1 MSAPQGAPQGT
12 APAQEQGGF
21 MDNIRPAVH
30 AILIFFAAQSIF
42 KLFTGNNTTNSGASP
57 AAGSFEE
64 RYYKQDVDQY
74 LYLPEN
80 ISPLWPEGTLMDMS
94 IYLSEGVVLPPLSH
108 PTMKENLVFSEKNIK
123 LGDWDEKRLVAV
135 NVPFSPRVQSNGTLF
150 AHIFLAKHGAEMD
163 PQVDGF
169 NPANSFRT
177 IKLLTR
183 YYPKKRVVKTKKL
196 IGGSEDETAK
206 EEEIPA
212 TTPDGK
218 PIITS
223 YWHSNLTLNI
233 VGDNGVLQYNT
244 LTVPLQQHIAL
255 EVTGARDKSGR
266 NGWYYPIVYPNEFW
280 LLRDHMVEINS
291 TVKSLP
297 LYIDVTPI
305 SFFKF
310 QITSSMDFSFKQ
322 SAANPNT
329 ALGQSASTGAEL
341 EEFKRVLI
349 ETNVYLL
356 GTTAIVS
363 LLHTIFEMLAFKN
376 DISHWRNKK
385 DNVGVSVRTI
395 LANVFMQTIIF
406 LYLLDNSDGTSWM
419 ILFGQGF
426 GIVLE
431 AWKITRTV
439 DVKILPTPDGS
450 LLPFR
455 IAFEDKHKLSQ
466 LEKETKAYDEEAFK
480 YLYWV
485 AVPLLLAYAV
495 YSLLYDTHK
504 SWYSFIITT
513 LVGSVYAYGFLMMVP
528 SLYINYKLKSV
539 AHMPRKTMIYKLLNT
554 FIDDLFAFTIKM
566 PTLHRL
572 ATLRDDVIYFIAL
585 YQSWIYRVD
594 KRRINEFGQGG
605 EDGDAEKKAEG
616 GEEKKEEDVA
626 DVIAASGAEATKET
640 GTKRR

>member
-1 MSAPQGAPQGT
+1 
-12 APAQEQGGF
+12 
-21 MDNIRPAVH
+21 
-30 AILIFFAAQSIF
+30 
-42 KLFTGNNTTNSGASP
+42 
-57 AAGSFEE
+57 
-64 RYYKQDVDQY
+64 
-74 LYLPEN
+74 
-80 ISPLWPEGTLMDMS
+80 MDMS
-94 IYLSEGVVLPPLSH
+94 VYLSEGVVLPPLSH
-108 PTMKENLVFSEKNIK
+108 STMKENLVFNEKNIK
-123 LGDWDEKRLVAV
+123 LGDWDEKRSVAV
-135 NVPFSPRVQSNGTLF
+135 DITFSERVQHNGTLF
-150 AHIFLAKHGAEMD
+150 AHIFVAQHGAEMD
-163 PQVDGF
+163 PQVAGYD
-169 NPANSFRT
+169 PAKSFRT
-177 IKLLTR
+177 VKLLTR
-183 YYPKKRVVKTKKL
+183 YHPKKKVVKTKKL
-196 IGGSEDETAK
+196 IGGSEEENGKD
-206 EEEIPA
+206 EEIPA

-218 PIITS
+218 PIIAS
-223 YWHSNLTLNI
+223 YWHSNLTLNV

-244 LTVPLQQHIAL
+244 LTVPLKQYIEL
-255 EVTGARDKSGR
+255 EQTGARDKSGR
-266 NGWYYPIVYPNEFW
+266 NGWYYPIIYPNEFW

-291 TVKSLP
+291 TVSSLP
-297 LYIDVTPI
+297 LYIDLTPT

-322 SAANPNT
+322 SAAKPNT

-341 EEFKRVLI
+341 EEVKRVLI
-349 ETNVYLL
+349 ETNIYLL

-363 LLHTIFEMLAFKN
+363 VLHTIFEMLAFKN

-395 LANVFMQTIIF
+395 LANVFMQTVIF

-426 GIVLE
+426 GILLE

-495 YSLLYDTHK
+495 YSVLYDTHK

-554 FIDDLFAFTIKM
+554 YVSPSLARGPANTNLCIASLT
-566 PTLHRL
+566 TCLRL
-572 ATLRDDVIYFIAL
+572 QLRCQHYTDW
-585 YQSWIYRVD
+585 QR
-594 KRRINEFGQGG
+594 
-605 EDGDAEKKAEG
+605 
-616 GEEKKEEDVA
+616 
-626 DVIAASGAEATKET
+626 
-640 GTKRR
+640 

>member
-1 MSAPQGAPQGT
+1 
-12 APAQEQGGF
+12 
-21 MDNIRPAVH
+21 MDNIRPAVNG
-30 AILIFFAAQSIF
+30 ILIFFAVQSAF
-42 KLFTGNNTTNSGASP
+42 KLFTGNQQSATQVDKATGAILSAP
-57 AAGSFEE
+57 PAGSFEN
-64 RYYKQDVDQY
+64 RYYQNDVQNY
-74 LYLPEN
+74 LYQPDK
-80 ISPLWPEGTLMDMS
+80 ISPIWPEGTGMDMS
-94 IYLSEGVVLPPLSH
+94 IYVSESLILPPLSS
-108 PTMKENLVFSEKNIK
+108 PEMQEKKVFDEKNIK
-123 LGDWDEKRLVAV
+123 LGDWDEKRSVAV
-135 NVPFSPRVQSNGTLF
+135 DYHFSESVQHNGSLF
-150 AHIFLAKHGAEMD
+150 AHIFVAKHGAEMD
-163 PQVDGF
+163 PAAPGYDRSQSYIVT
-169 NPANSFRT
+169 R
-177 IKLLTR
+177 LLTR
-183 YYPKKRVVKTKKL
+183 YFPKKKVVKTKKL
-196 IGGSEDETAK
+196 IGASDE
-206 EEEIPA
+206 EEEQQEEIPA

-233 VGDNGVLQYNT
+233 VDGGVMSWPTLPSPLKQYVT
-244 LTVPLQQHIAL
+244 L
-255 EVTGARDKSGR
+255 ERTGAREETGR
-266 NGWYYPIVYPNEFW
+266 NGWYYPIIFPNEFW
-280 LLRDHMVEINS
+280 LLRDHMVELNS

-297 LYIDVTPI
+297 LYIDVSPA
-305 SFFKF
+305 SWWKF
-310 QITSSMDFSFKQ
+310 QVIASMDFSFKQ
-322 SAANPNT
+322 STANPNT
-329 ALGQSASTGAEL
+329 ALGQTASTGAEL

-349 ETNVYLL
+349 ETNIWLL
-356 GTTAIVS
+356 GTTAVVS

-395 LANVFMQTIIF
+395 LANVFMQLIIF

-426 GIVLE
+426 GILLE
-431 AWKITRTV
+431 AWKITRMV
-439 DVKILPTPDGS
+439 DVKVITTAPGS
-450 LLPFR
+450 VFPYK
-455 IAFEDKHKLSQ
+455 IVFEDKHKLSQ
-466 LEKETKAYDEEAFK
+466 LEQETKEYDEEAFR

-485 AVPLLLAYAV
+485 AIPLLVAYAI

-594 KRRINEFGQGG
+594 HRRINEFGQGG
-605 EDGDAEKKAEG
+605 EGVEE
-616 GEEKKEEDVA
+616 GEEKKEEAA
-626 DVIAASGAEATKET
+626 DEEPKPEPEVVEASGAEKKKKA
-640 GTKRR
+640 TKRR